1 MSTCKSSFHCVPPH
15 IIGMGRALKLHI
27 VVEGVETRDQ
37 LDFLQMQECVTDQ
50 GYLFSK
56 PVPAN
61 QLQHVLRDR
70 VSEDASMVA
79 ERFRNRLAS

>member
-1 MSTCKSSFHCVPPH
+1 MSTRKSPFYCLPPH

-27 VVEGVETRDQ
+27 VMEGVETWDQ
-37 LDFLQMQECVTDQ
+37 LTFLRMQGCTAYQ

>member
-1 MSTCKSSFHCVPPH
+1 
-15 IIGMGRALKLHI
+15 
-27 VVEGVETRDQ
+27 
-37 LDFLQMQECVTDQ
+37 MQGCTAYQ